1 MMNQKD
7 WVEYFEAVNGRK
19 PSMQEFQ
26 EAREKGEFVV
36 ERKEA
41 PTPTTEA
48 PAPATEAQA
57 PAQEA
62 PVAPSAPLSQ
72 EQQAFV
78 QPQPSA
84 KTLQPVPRPKRSTL
98 SFNKPTKFGLAVV
111 AIVTAI
117 TLVWIF
123 FFTGTQSLNGIW
135 LSNTD
140 SMPLV
145 YELNG
150 KTKKVNTTLPIKKI
164 IEGKE
169 AKKEFVQKLSALNL
183 PNIQTL
189 ADVDKKFHL
198 KTKEVVIFK
207 TDGLALYN
215 LLQSNGTNVIFS
227 DDLDDLAYY
236 KSNLSEFKK
245 RAVFQK
251 IEYPDV
257 LVGKW
262 KNVTNND
269 DHLVFQI
276 TKNGASNTD
285 VTAIYPLVD
294 TDRINNKGGNSH
306 SSDDKINTE
315 FKKVQKE
322 IKNQGYTVNS
332 AREVY
337 KEAYT
342 NSYIV
347 PVDGGKKVIV
357 LDKDYNFKS
366 MVEKVK

>member
-1 MMNQKD
+1 MNQRD
-7 WVEYFEAVNGRK
+7 WVEYFEAINGRK

-36 ERKEA
+36 EPKDVCA
-41 PTPTTEA
+41 PTTGTPAPTTEA
-48 PAPATEAQA
+48 QAAT
-57 PAQEA
+57 QEA
-62 PVAPSAPLSQ
+62 SVAPSEPLSQ
-72 EQQAFV
+72 ESTAFV
-78 QPQPSA
+78 PPH
-84 KTLQPVPRPKRSTL
+84 PVPRPKRSTL
-98 SFNKPTKFGLAVV
+98 SFNKPTKFSLAVV

-123 FFTGTQSLNGIW
+123 FFTGTQSLDGIW

-140 SMPLV
+140 SMPVV

-150 KTKKVNTTLPIKKI
+150 KTKKVNTTHPIKRI
-164 IEGKE
+164 IEGRE

-183 PNIQTL
+183 PNIKTL

-207 TDGLALYN
+207 TDGSALYN

-257 LVGKW
+257 LVGNW

-294 TDRINNKGGNSH
+294 TDRINDKSGNSH
-306 SSDDKINTE
+306 SSDDKKNTE
-315 FKKVQKE
+315 FEQVKKE
-322 IKNQGYTVNS
+322 IKNQGYTVKS

>member
-1 MMNQKD
+1 MNQRD
-7 WVEYFEAVNGRK
+7 WVEYFEAINGRK

-36 ERKEA
+36 EPKDVSA
-41 PTPTTEA
+41 PTTGTPAPTTEA
-48 PAPATEAQA
+48 PAATQDAL
-57 PAQEA
+57 
-62 PVAPSAPLSQ
+62 VAPSAPLSQ
-72 EQQAFV
+72 ESTAFV
-78 QPQPSA
+78 PPH
-84 KTLQPVPRPKRSTL
+84 PVPRPKRSTL

-140 SMPLV
+140 SMPMV

-315 FKKVQKE
+315 FKNVQKE

>member
-1 MMNQKD
+1 MNQND
-7 WVEYFEAVNGRK
+7 WVEYFEAINGRK

-36 ERKEA
+36 ERKET
-41 PTPTTEA
+41 PTPI
-48 PAPATEAQA
+48 TEAQV

-72 EQQAFV
+72 ESTAFI
-78 QPQPSA
+78 PPH
-84 KTLQPVPRPKRSTL
+84 PVPRPKRSTL

-140 SMPLV
+140 SMPVV

-251 IEYPDV
+251 IKYPDV

-294 TDRINNKGGNSH
+294 TDRINDKSGNSH

-315 FKKVQKE
+315 FEQVQKE
-322 IKNQGYTVNS
+322 IKNQGYTVKS

>member
-1 MMNQKD
+1 MNQRD
-7 WVEYFEAVNGRK
+7 WVEYFEAINGRK

-26 EAREKGEFVV
+26 EAREKGEFIV
-36 ERKEA
+36 EQEDVSA
-41 PTPTTEA
+41 PTPVTPAPTTEA
-48 PAPATEAQA
+48 QV

-72 EQQAFV
+72 ESIAFI
-78 QPQPSA
+78 PPH
-84 KTLQPVPRPKRSTL
+84 PVPRPKRSTL

-140 SMPLV
+140 SMPVV

-294 TDRINNKGGNSH
+294 TDRINDKSGNSH

-315 FKKVQKE
+315 FKQVQKE

>member
-1 MMNQKD
+1 
-7 WVEYFEAVNGRK
+7 
-19 PSMQEFQ
+19 MQEFQ
-26 EAREKGEFVV
+26 EAREKGEFVMEQKDV
-36 ERKEA
+36 PA
-41 PTPTTEA
+41 PTPVT
-48 PAPATEAQA
+48 PAPASQEQA
-57 PAQEA
+57 PTQEVA
-62 PVAPSAPLSQ
+62 VAPSAPFSQ
-72 EQQAFV
+72 EFTAFV
-78 QPQPSA
+78 PPQPSA
-84 KTLQPVPRPKRSTL
+84 KTLQPVPGQKGPKL

-140 SMPLV
+140 SMPVV

-169 AKKEFVQKLSALNL
+169 AEKEFVQKLSALNL

-294 TDRINNKGGNSH
+294 TDRINDKSGNSH

-315 FKKVQKE
+315 FKQVQKE

>member
-1 MMNQKD
+1 MMNQRD
-7 WVEYFEAVNGRK
+7 WVEYFEAINGRK

-36 ERKEA
+36 EPKDVSA
-41 PTPTTEA
+41 PTTGTPAPTTEA
-48 PAPATEAQA
+48 PAATQDAL
-57 PAQEA
+57 
-62 PVAPSAPLSQ
+62 VAPSAPLSQ
-72 EQQAFV
+72 ESTAFV
-78 QPQPSA
+78 PPH
-84 KTLQPVPRPKRSTL
+84 PVPRPKRSTL
-98 SFNKPTKFGLAVV
+98 SFNKQTKFSLAVV

-140 SMPLV
+140 SMPVV

-183 PNIQTL
+183 PNIQTI

>member
-1 MMNQKD
+1 MNQRD
-7 WVEYFEAVNGRK
+7 WVEYFEAINGRK

-36 ERKEA
+36 EPKDVCA
-41 PTPTTEA
+41 PTTGTPAPTTEA
-48 PAPATEAQA
+48 QAAT
-57 PAQEA
+57 QEA
-62 PVAPSAPLSQ
+62 SVAPSEPLSQ
-72 EQQAFV
+72 ESTAFV
-78 QPQPSA
+78 PPH
-84 KTLQPVPRPKRSTL
+84 PVPRPKRSTL
-98 SFNKPTKFGLAVV
+98 SFNKPTKFSLAVV

-123 FFTGTQSLNGIW
+123 FFTGTQSLDGIW

-140 SMPLV
+140 SMPVV

-150 KTKKVNTTLPIKKI
+150 KTKKVNTTHPIKRI
-164 IEGKE
+164 IEGRE

-183 PNIQTL
+183 PNIKTL

-207 TDGLALYN
+207 TDGSALYN

-251 IEYPDV
+251 IEYPDD

-294 TDRINNKGGNSH
+294 TDRINDKSGNSH
-306 SSDDKINTE
+306 SSDDKKNTE
-315 FKKVQKE
+315 FEQVKKE
-322 IKNQGYTVNS
+322 IKNQGYTVKS

>member
-1 MMNQKD
+1 MNQND
-7 WVEYFEAVNGRK
+7 WVEYFEAINGRK

-36 ERKEA
+36 EPKDVSA
-41 PTPTTEA
+41 PTTGTPAPTTEA
-48 PAPATEAQA
+48 PAATQDAL
-57 PAQEA
+57 
-62 PVAPSAPLSQ
+62 VAPSAPLSQ
-72 EQQAFV
+72 ESTAFV
-78 QPQPSA
+78 PPH
-84 KTLQPVPRPKRSTL
+84 PVPRPKRSTL

-140 SMPLV
+140 SMPVV

-294 TDRINNKGGNSH
+294 TDRINDKSGNSH
-306 SSDDKINTE
+306 SSDDK
-315 FKKVQKE
+315 KK
-322 IKNQGYTVNS
+322 Y
-332 AREVY
+332 
-337 KEAYT
+337 
-342 NSYIV
+342 
-347 PVDGGKKVIV
+347 
-357 LDKDYNFKS
+357 
-366 MVEKVK
+366 

>member
-1 MMNQKD
+1 MNQRD
-7 WVEYFEAVNGRK
+7 WVEYFEAINGRK

-26 EAREKGEFVV
+26 EARKKGEFVV
-36 ERKEA
+36 EPKDVSA
-41 PTPTTEA
+41 PTTGTPAPTTEA
-48 PAPATEAQA
+48 PAATQDAL
-57 PAQEA
+57 
-62 PVAPSAPLSQ
+62 VAPSAPLSQ
-72 EQQAFV
+72 ESTAFV
-78 QPQPSA
+78 PPH
-84 KTLQPVPRPKRSTL
+84 PVPRPKRSTL

-140 SMPLV
+140 SMPVV

-150 KTKKVNTTLPIKKI
+150 KTKKVNTTHPIKKI

-227 DDLDDLAYY
+227 DDLDDLSYY

-285 VTAIYPLVD
+285 VTAIYSLVD
-294 TDRINNKGGNSH
+294 TDRINDKSGNSH
-306 SSDDKINTE
+306 FSDDKINTE
-315 FKKVQKE
+315 FEQVQKE

>member
-1 MMNQKD
+1 MNQKD
-7 WVEYFEAVNGRK
+7 WVEYFEVINGRK

-36 ERKEA
+36 ERKET
-41 PTPTTEA
+41 PTPI
-48 PAPATEAQA
+48 TEAQV

-72 EQQAFV
+72 ESTAFI
-78 QPQPSA
+78 PPH
-84 KTLQPVPRPKRSTL
+84 PVPRPKRSTL
-98 SFNKPTKFGLAVV
+98 SFNKPTTFGLAVV

-140 SMPLV
+140 SMPVV

-169 AKKEFVQKLSALNL
+169 AKDEFIQKLSKLNL
-183 PNIQTL
+183 PNMQTL
-189 ADVDKKFHL
+189 KDVDKKFHL
-198 KTKEVVIFK
+198 STKEVVIFK
-207 TDGLALYN
+207 TEGLVFYN
-215 LLQSNGTNVIFS
+215 LLQSNGTNVIFF
-227 DDLDDLAYY
+227 DDLADLAYY
-236 KSNLSEFKK
+236 TSNLSEFKK

-262 KNVTNND
+262 KNVSNTD

-294 TDRINNKGGNSH
+294 TDRTNNKSGNSH
-306 SSDDKINTE
+306 SSDDEINAE
-315 FKKVQKE
+315 FEEVQKE

-332 AREVY
+332 AKEVY

-342 NSYIV
+342 HSYIV

-366 MVEKVK
+366 MVEKVQ

>member
-1 MMNQKD
+1 MMNQRD
-7 WVEYFEAVNGRK
+7 WVEYFEAINGRK

-36 ERKEA
+36 ERKET
-41 PTPTTEA
+41 PTPI
-48 PAPATEAQA
+48 TEAQV

-72 EQQAFV
+72 ESTAFI
-78 QPQPSA
+78 PPH
-84 KTLQPVPRPKRSTL
+84 PVPRPKRSTL

-140 SMPLV
+140 SMPVV

-294 TDRINNKGGNSH
+294 TDRINDKSGNSH

-315 FKKVQKE
+315 FKQVQKE

>member
-1 MMNQKD
+1 MMNQRD
-7 WVEYFEAVNGRK
+7 WVEYFEAINGRK

-36 ERKEA
+36 ERKET
-41 PTPTTEA
+41 PTPT
-48 PAPATEAQA
+48 TEAQA

-62 PVAPSAPLSQ
+62 PIATIAPLSQ
-72 EQQAFV
+72 ESTAFV
-78 QPQPSA
+78 PPH
-84 KTLQPVPRPKRSTL
+84 PVPRPKRSTL

>member
-1 MMNQKD
+1 MMNQRD
-7 WVEYFEAVNGRK
+7 WVEYFEAINGRK

-36 ERKEA
+36 EPKDVSA
-41 PTPTTEA
+41 PTTGTPAPTTEA
-48 PAPATEAQA
+48 PAATQDAL
-57 PAQEA
+57 
-62 PVAPSAPLSQ
+62 VAPSAPLSQ
-72 EQQAFV
+72 ESTAFV
-78 QPQPSA
+78 PPH
-84 KTLQPVPRPKRSTL
+84 PVPRPKRSTL

-315 FKKVQKE
+315 FKQVQKE

>member
-1 MMNQKD
+1 MMNQRD
-7 WVEYFEAVNGRK
+7 WVEYFEAINGRK

-36 ERKEA
+36 EPKDVSA
-41 PTPTTEA
+41 PTTGTPAPTTEA
-48 PAPATEAQA
+48 PAATQDAL
-57 PAQEA
+57 
-62 PVAPSAPLSQ
+62 VAPSAPLSQ
-72 EQQAFV
+72 ESTAFV
-78 QPQPSA
+78 PPH
-84 KTLQPVPRPKRSTL
+84 PVPRPKRSTL

-140 SMPLV
+140 SMPMV

-150 KTKKVNTTLPIKKI
+150 KTKKINTTLPIKKI

-315 FKKVQKE
+315 FKQVQKE

>member
-1 MMNQKD
+1 MNQRD
-7 WVEYFEAVNGRK
+7 WVEYFEAINGRK

-36 ERKEA
+36 EPKDVSA
-41 PTPTTEA
+41 PTTGTPAPTTEA
-48 PAPATEAQA
+48 PAATQDAL
-57 PAQEA
+57 
-62 PVAPSAPLSQ
+62 VAPSAPLSQ
-72 EQQAFV
+72 ESTAFV
-78 QPQPSA
+78 PPH
-84 KTLQPVPRPKRSTL
+84 PVPRPKRSTL
-98 SFNKPTKFGLAVV
+98 SFNKQTKFGLAVV

-140 SMPLV
+140 SMPVV

-183 PNIQTL
+183 PNIQTI

>member
-1 MMNQKD
+1 MMNQRD
-7 WVEYFEAVNGRK
+7 WVEYFEAINGRK

-36 ERKEA
+36 EPKDVSA
-41 PTPTTEA
+41 PTTGTPAPTTEA
-48 PAPATEAQA
+48 PAATQDAL
-57 PAQEA
+57 
-62 PVAPSAPLSQ
+62 VAPSAPLSQ
-72 EQQAFV
+72 ESTAFV
-78 QPQPSA
+78 PPH
-84 KTLQPVPRPKRSTL
+84 PVPRPKRSTL

-140 SMPLV
+140 SMPMV

-150 KTKKVNTTLPIKKI
+150 KTKKINTTLPIKKI

-294 TDRINNKGGNSH
+294 TDRINDKSGNSH

-315 FKKVQKE
+315 FKQVQKE

>member
-1 MMNQKD
+1 MNQRD
-7 WVEYFEAVNGRK
+7 WVEYFEAINGRK

-36 ERKEA
+36 EPKDVSA
-41 PTPTTEA
+41 PTTGTPAPTTEA
-48 PAPATEAQA
+48 PAATQDAL
-57 PAQEA
+57 
-62 PVAPSAPLSQ
+62 VAPSAPLSQ
-72 EQQAFV
+72 ESTAFV
-78 QPQPSA
+78 PPH
-84 KTLQPVPRPKRSTL
+84 PVPRPKRSTL

-140 SMPLV
+140 SMPMV

-150 KTKKVNTTLPIKKI
+150 KTKKINTTLPIKKI

-183 PNIQTL
+183 PNIQTI

-315 FKKVQKE
+315 FKQVQKE

>member
-1 MMNQKD
+1 MMNQRD
-7 WVEYFEAVNGRK
+7 WVEYFEAINGRK

-36 ERKEA
+36 EPKDVSA
-41 PTPTTEA
+41 PTTGTPAPTTEA
-48 PAPATEAQA
+48 PAATHDAL
-57 PAQEA
+57 
-62 PVAPSAPLSQ
+62 VAPSAPLSQ
-72 EQQAFV
+72 ESTAFV
-78 QPQPSA
+78 PPH
-84 KTLQPVPRPKRSTL
+84 PVPRPKRSTL

-140 SMPLV
+140 SMPVV

-150 KTKKVNTTLPIKKI
+150 KTKKVNTTHPIKKI

-294 TDRINNKGGNSH
+294 TDRINDKSGNSH

-315 FKKVQKE
+315 FKQVQKE

>member
-1 MMNQKD
+1 MMNQRD
-7 WVEYFEAVNGRK
+7 WVEYFEAINGRK

-36 ERKEA
+36 ERKET
-41 PTPTTEA
+41 PTPI
-48 PAPATEAQA
+48 TEAQV

-72 EQQAFV
+72 ESTAFI
-78 QPQPSA
+78 PPH
-84 KTLQPVPRPKRSTL
+84 PVPRQKRSTL

-111 AIVTAI
+111 AIFTAI

-140 SMPLV
+140 SMPMV

-294 TDRINNKGGNSH
+294 TDRINDKSGNSH

-315 FKKVQKE
+315 FKQVQKK
-322 IKNQGYTVNS
+322 IKNQGYTVKS

>member
-1 MMNQKD
+1 MNQRD
-7 WVEYFEAVNGRK
+7 WVEYFEAINGRK

-36 ERKEA
+36 EPKDVSA
-41 PTPTTEA
+41 PTTGTPAPTTEA
-48 PAPATEAQA
+48 PAATQDAL
-57 PAQEA
+57 
-62 PVAPSAPLSQ
+62 VAPSAPLSQ
-72 EQQAFV
+72 ESIAFV
-78 QPQPSA
+78 PPH
-84 KTLQPVPRPKRSTL
+84 PVPRPKRSTL

-140 SMPLV
+140 SMPVV

>member
-1 MMNQKD
+1 MNQRD
-7 WVEYFEAVNGRK
+7 WVEYFEAINGRK

-36 ERKEA
+36 EPKDVSA
-41 PTPTTEA
+41 PTTGTPAPTTEA
-48 PAPATEAQA
+48 PAATQDAL
-57 PAQEA
+57 
-62 PVAPSAPLSQ
+62 VAPSAPLSQ
-72 EQQAFV
+72 ESTAFV
-78 QPQPSA
+78 PPH
-84 KTLQPVPRPKRSTL
+84 PVPRPKRSTL

-294 TDRINNKGGNSH
+294 TDRINNKSGNSH
-306 SSDDKINTE
+306 SSDDEINAE
-315 FKKVQKE
+315 FEEVQKE

-332 AREVY
+332 AKEVY

>member
-1 MMNQKD
+1 MNQKD

-36 ERKEA
+36 ERKET
-41 PTPTTEA
+41 PTPI
-48 PAPATEAQA
+48 TEAQV

-72 EQQAFV
+72 ESTAFI
-78 QPQPSA
+78 PPH
-84 KTLQPVPRPKRSTL
+84 PVPRPKSSTL

-117 TLVWIF
+117 TFVWIF
-123 FFTGTQSLNGIW
+123 FYTGTQSLNGIW

-140 SMPLV
+140 SMPVV

-251 IEYPDV
+251 IEYPNV

-294 TDRINNKGGNSH
+294 TDRINDKSGNSH

-315 FKKVQKE
+315 FKQVQKE

>member
-1 MMNQKD
+1 MNQND
-7 WVEYFEAVNGRK
+7 WVEYFEAINGRK

-36 ERKEA
+36 ERKET
-41 PTPTTEA
+41 PTPI
-48 PAPATEAQA
+48 TEAQV

-72 EQQAFV
+72 ESTAFI
-78 QPQPSA
+78 PPH
-84 KTLQPVPRPKRSTL
+84 PVPRPKRSTL

-117 TLVWIF
+117 TFVWIF
-123 FFTGTQSLNGIW
+123 FYTGTQSLNGIW

-140 SMPLV
+140 SMPVV

-294 TDRINNKGGNSH
+294 TDRINDKSGNSH
-306 SSDDKINTE
+306 SSDDKINTD
-315 FKKVQKE
+315 FKQVQKE

>member
-1 MMNQKD
+1 MMNQRD
-7 WVEYFEAVNGRK
+7 WVEYFEAINGRK
-19 PSMQEFQ
+19 PTMQEFQ
-26 EAREKGEFVV
+26 EAREKGEFVMEQIDV
-36 ERKEA
+36 
-41 PTPTTEA
+41 PTPTPVT
-48 PAPATEAQA
+48 PAPASQEQA
-57 PAQEA
+57 PTQEVA
-62 PVAPSAPLSQ
+62 VAPSAPFSQ
-72 EQQAFV
+72 EPTAFV
-78 QPQPSA
+78 PPQPSA
-84 KTLQPVPRPKRSTL
+84 KTLQPVPGQKGPKL

-123 FFTGTQSLNGIW
+123 FFTGTQSLDGIW

-140 SMPLV
+140 SMPVV

-150 KTKKVNTTLPIKKI
+150 KKKKVNTNYPIEKI

-169 AKKEFVQKLSALNL
+169 AEKEFVQKLTKLNV

-207 TDGLALYN
+207 RDGAALYN

-294 TDRINNKGGNSH
+294 TDRINDKSGNSH

-315 FKKVQKE
+315 FKQVQKE
-322 IKNQGYTVNS
+322 IKNQGYTVSS

>member
-1 MMNQKD
+1 MNQND
-7 WVEYFEAVNGRK
+7 WVEYFEAINGRK

-36 ERKEA
+36 ERKET
-41 PTPTTEA
+41 PTPI
-48 PAPATEAQA
+48 TEAQV

-72 EQQAFV
+72 ESTAFI
-78 QPQPSA
+78 PPH
-84 KTLQPVPRPKRSTL
+84 PVPRPKRSTL

-140 SMPLV
+140 SMPVV

-294 TDRINNKGGNSH
+294 TDRINDKSGNSH

-315 FKKVQKE
+315 FKQVQKE

>member
-1 MMNQKD
+1 MNQRD
-7 WVEYFEAVNGRK
+7 WVEYFEAINGRK

-36 ERKEA
+36 EQEDVSA
-41 PTPTTEA
+41 PTPVT
-48 PAPATEAQA
+48 PAPTTEAQA
-57 PAQEA
+57 PTQEA

-72 EQQAFV
+72 ESTSFV
-78 QPQPSA
+78 PPQPSA
-84 KTLQPVPRPKRSTL
+84 KTLNPVPRPKRSTL

-123 FFTGTQSLNGIW
+123 FFTGGPSLDGIW

-140 SMPLV
+140 SMPVV

-150 KTKKVNTTLPIKKI
+150 KKKKVNTNYPIEKI

-169 AKKEFVQKLSALNL
+169 AEKEFVQKLTKLNV

-207 TDGLALYN
+207 RDGAALYN

-257 LVGKW
+257 LVGNW

-294 TDRINNKGGNSH
+294 TDRINDKSGNSH

-315 FKKVQKE
+315 FKQVQKE

>member
-1 MMNQKD
+1 MMNQRD
-7 WVEYFEAVNGRK
+7 WVEYFEAINGRK

-26 EAREKGEFVV
+26 EARKKGEFVV
-36 ERKEA
+36 EPKDVSA
-41 PTPTTEA
+41 PTTGTPAPTTEA
-48 PAPATEAQA
+48 PAATQDAL
-57 PAQEA
+57 
-62 PVAPSAPLSQ
+62 VAPSAPLSQ
-72 EQQAFV
+72 ESTAFV
-78 QPQPSA
+78 PPH
-84 KTLQPVPRPKRSTL
+84 PVPRPKRSTL

-140 SMPLV
+140 SMPVV

-150 KTKKVNTTLPIKKI
+150 KTKKVNTTHPIKKI

-227 DDLDDLAYY
+227 DDLDDLSYY

-285 VTAIYPLVD
+285 VTAIYSLVD
-294 TDRINNKGGNSH
+294 TDRINDKSGNSH
-306 SSDDKINTE
+306 FSDDKINTE
-315 FKKVQKE
+315 FEQVQKE

>member
-1 MMNQKD
+1 M
-7 WVEYFEAVNGRK
+7 
-19 PSMQEFQ
+19 
-26 EAREKGEFVV
+26 
-36 ERKEA
+36 
-41 PTPTTEA
+41 
-48 PAPATEAQA
+48 
-57 PAQEA
+57 
-62 PVAPSAPLSQ
+62 
-72 EQQAFV
+72 
-78 QPQPSA
+78 
-84 KTLQPVPRPKRSTL
+84 
-98 SFNKPTKFGLAVV
+98 
-111 AIVTAI
+111 
-117 TLVWIF
+117 
-123 FFTGTQSLNGIW
+123 
-135 LSNTD
+135 
-140 SMPLV
+140 
-145 YELNG
+145 
-150 KTKKVNTTLPIKKI
+150 
-164 IEGKE
+164 
-169 AKKEFVQKLSALNL
+169 
-183 PNIQTL
+183 
-189 ADVDKKFHL
+189 DKKFHL

-294 TDRINNKGGNSH
+294 TDRINDKSGNSH

-315 FKKVQKE
+315 FKQVQKE

>member
-1 MMNQKD
+1 MNQRD
-7 WVEYFEAVNGRK
+7 WVEYFEAINGRK
-19 PSMQEFQ
+19 PTMQEFQ
-26 EAREKGEFVV
+26 EAREKGEFVMEQIDV
-36 ERKEA
+36 
-41 PTPTTEA
+41 PTPTPVT
-48 PAPATEAQA
+48 PAPASQEQA
-57 PAQEA
+57 PTQEVA
-62 PVAPSAPLSQ
+62 VAPSAPFSQ
-72 EQQAFV
+72 ESTAFV
-78 QPQPSA
+78 PPQPSA
-84 KTLQPVPRPKRSTL
+84 KTLQPVPGQKGPKL

-123 FFTGTQSLNGIW
+123 FFTGTQSLDGIW

-140 SMPLV
+140 SMPVV

-150 KTKKVNTTLPIKKI
+150 KKKKVNTNYPIEKI

-169 AKKEFVQKLSALNL
+169 AEKEFVQKLTKLNV

-207 TDGLALYN
+207 RDGAALYN

-294 TDRINNKGGNSH
+294 TDRINDKSGNSH

-315 FKKVQKE
+315 FKQVQKE
-322 IKNQGYTVNS
+322 IKNQGYTVSS

>member
-1 MMNQKD
+1 MNQRD
-7 WVEYFEAVNGRK
+7 WVEYFEAINGRK

-36 ERKEA
+36 EPKDVCA
-41 PTPTTEA
+41 PTTGTPAPTTEA
-48 PAPATEAQA
+48 QAAT
-57 PAQEA
+57 QEA
-62 PVAPSAPLSQ
+62 SVAPSEPLSQ
-72 EQQAFV
+72 ESTAFV
-78 QPQPSA
+78 PPH
-84 KTLQPVPRPKRSTL
+84 PVPRPKRSTL
-98 SFNKPTKFGLAVV
+98 SFNKPTKFSLAVV

-123 FFTGTQSLNGIW
+123 FFTGTQSLDGIW

-140 SMPLV
+140 SMPVV

-150 KTKKVNTTLPIKKI
+150 KTKKVNTTHPIKRI
-164 IEGKE
+164 IEGRE

-183 PNIQTL
+183 PNIKTL

-207 TDGLALYN
+207 TDGSALYN

-276 TKNGASNTD
+276 TKNGASNND

-294 TDRINNKGGNSH
+294 TDRINDKSGNSH
-306 SSDDKINTE
+306 SSDDKKNTE
-315 FKKVQKE
+315 FEQVKKE
-322 IKNQGYTVNS
+322 IKNQGYTVKS